1 MKFASAFMVTAEIA
15 FYFGAL
21 LLIRIFQP
29 LAMAM
34 LLFTGL
40 VFVCMFLAELL
51 RKIWPLRILLL
62 IIPAGALL
70 IAPVD
75 MKLILFFPPFVY
87 ALLTAALD
95 RFYREHWRYVLVYK
109 ALFVIALVL
118 VLISLIGNPDK
129 YTSFYHT
136 LVFIGIFYLFG
147 ITGLRMIR
155 TGSGGAK
162 WRLYNAA
169 GVFLPAAAVG
179 LSAAG
184 IVFLLSRVKNIFSI
198 LAYPL
203 TGLMWLVL
211 NVMQKIFGKV
221 AEGIDPQELAPVAED
236 TVESA
241 AEQIETASA
250 AEGGDWFIPVQ
261 RPDIRWEIVLPVL
274 FVLVTG
280 IVMLFIFRNKAEEAA
295 DNGDEIAGGRR
306 YRVFRRRRNG
316 GRKHP
321 TPADEV
327 RASYRSYLT
336 LLQLRGVDIVPAET
350 SLDILGYAAEETRD
364 EEEKLRRLYIR
375 ARYAGEATREEAAEA
390 ARIVA
395 FIRQQR

>member
-15 FYFGAL
+15 FYFGTL

-136 LVFIGIFYLFG
+136 LVFIGIFFAFLAVSVGMLNVYPTTTARDVVF
-147 ITGLRMIR
+147 
-155 TGSGGAK
+155 SAK
-162 WRLYNAA
+162 Q
-169 GVFLPAAAVG
+169 
-179 LSAAG
+179 SA
-184 IVFLLSRVKNIFSI
+184 LLSRAGVMSSS
-198 LAYPL
+198 LAAL
-203 TGLMWLVL
+203 
-211 NVMQKIFGKV
+211 
-221 AEGIDPQELAPVAED
+221 
-236 TVESA
+236 
-241 AEQIETASA
+241 
-250 AEGGDWFIPVQ
+250 
-261 RPDIRWEIVLPVL
+261 
-274 FVLVTG
+274 
-280 IVMLFIFRNKAEEAA
+280 
-295 DNGDEIAGGRR
+295 
-306 YRVFRRRRNG
+306 
-316 GRKHP
+316 
-321 TPADEV
+321 
-327 RASYRSYLT
+327 
-336 LLQLRGVDIVPAET
+336 
-350 SLDILGYAAEETRD
+350 
-364 EEEKLRRLYIR
+364 EKLSPEGVLILHCNN
-375 ARYAGEATREEAAEA
+375 
-390 ARIVA
+390 
-395 FIRQQR
+395 